1 MQYVGGAFCT
11 SFSVDYSR
19 SRADYTTPVS
29 LARRLDSVA
38 PDRRLH
44 EDTRPSES
52 GSKAG
57 TETQS
62 PHDLLWDVEKQRE
75 AVSPPHTDIKVIF
88 RSSCLTISRS
98 LFYLG
103 RPSAPYAVSA
113 ALRRSCTLP
122 PSVVPPSASGAQA
135 RRGRRRRSEGQGA
148 QGGDA
153 RSGMGREVARCGCRD
168 LGDDWSVS
176 NLLGNCLAFPHAADN
191 PATLS
196 RHRTARAGA

>member
-1 MQYVGGAFCT
+1 MQHVGGALST
-11 SFSVDYSR
+11 GFSVDYSR

-38 PDRRLH
+38 PNPRRLH

-75 AVSPPHTDIKVIF
+75 VVSSPHTNIKVLC
-88 RSSCLTISRS
+88 RSSWLTISRS

-103 RPSAPYAVSA
+103 RPSAPYAIPA
-113 ALRRSCTLP
+113 ALRRPCSLP
-122 PSVVPPSASGAQA
+122 PSVVPASASGAQA
-135 RRGRRRRSEGQGA
+135 RRGRRRGSEGQSA

-153 RSGMGREVARCGCRD
+153 RSRMGCEMARCGCGD
-168 LGDDWSVS
+168 LADDWSVLRFCS
-176 NLLGNCLAFPHAADN
+176 EPACLAH
-191 PATLS
+191 S
-196 RHRTARAGA
+196 